1 VKKFGPLQLY
11 KNKPTIVAEAGVNHG
26 CNLSLALKYV
36 KLAKEAGVDAIKFQ
50 TYKADKIVSK
60 ISPAY
65 WDINKEKTKSQFK
78 LFKKFDKFDFKD
90 YYKLFIKCKKEK
102 ILYMSTLFDIE
113 SIKQHNNF
121 LKIFKISSSDIN
133 NIPLIREIGKKKKYT
148 IISTGAATIAEIRK
162 AIQVLALP
170 KKKICIM
177 HCVLNYPT
185 EYDDANLN
193 YIKTLKK
200 EFPGFLI
207 GYSDHTNSDYSLTSI
222 RVAHELGAKII
233 EKHFTHNKNKIGNDH
248 YHAAEKKDFINFYKS
263 LQVKNKLYGNLKKN
277 LKKEKK
283 SIKFAR
289 RSIFSQAN
297 IKKGEKLSP
306 NKLITLRPGDGVSA
320 SFWDIVIKSTAR
332 INISKFKKIE
342 WKDLIL

>member
-1 VKKFGPLQLY
+1 MPHDGNIILLLPDNEYKSYVLQDASKNHEILKRNIINFLFENNIFAKKS
-11 KNKPTIVAEAGVNHG
+11 TIV
-26 CNLSLALKYV
+26 
-36 KLAKEAGVDAIKFQ
+36 
-50 TYKADKIVSK
+50 
-60 ISPAY
+60 
-65 WDINKEKTKSQFK
+65 DIGSNCG
-78 LFKKFDKFDFKD
+78 D
-90 YYKLFIKCKKEK
+90 
-102 ILYMSTLFDIE
+102 
-113 SIKQHNNF
+113 N
-121 LKIFKISSSDIN
+121 
-133 NIPLIREIGKKKKYT
+133 
-148 IISTGAATIAEIRK
+148 
-162 AIQVLALP
+162 ALP
-170 KKKICIM
+170 WAINLKKINGKI
-177 HCVLNYPT
+177 YAIDPSI
-185 EYDDANLN
+185 DNLN
-193 YIKTLKK
+193 YIKTLEK

-306 NKLITLRPGDGVSA
+306 SKLITLRPGDGVSA